1 MEAGTAT
8 WNQRIL
14 KLEHPQEEPGL
25 VQKLFASSVFQEEV
39 LKKQAD
45 LRKNKKKG
53 GYVDKSG
60 EEQRKEERGRRG
72 RKGSLFAPDVHQ
84 AGRIEKGPVHG
95 YYFYCML

>member
-14 KLEHPQEEPGL
+14 KLEHPQEEPVL
-25 VQKLFASSVFQEEV
+25 VQKLFTSSVFQEEV

-53 GYVDKSG
+53 G
-60 EEQRKEERGRRG
+60 
-72 RKGSLFAPDVHQ
+72 
-84 AGRIEKGPVHG
+84 
-95 YYFYCML
+95 